1 VKARHYGA
9 TVRRRTRKRVGSRL
23 VFAVLAVMLAGMI
36 AAGWLAIAATR
47 HALRWLKGRRRRPVP
62 QRARDRVAARDV
74 HPADPTLERLDRL
87 VAQARLQLPDDLVVH
102 LYSVRCSIAQ
112 ALPWLVQGPAHEAD
126 LFTVR
131 ETVRRYL
138 PDTLAHYLALPPA
151 MRTTHAVKDG
161 KSARQLL
168 AEQLA
173 LLDEEMR
180 GIAAKVSSTDVQALL
195 ANGRFLEARFGRPDL
210 VSG

>member
-1 VKARHYGA
+1 
-9 TVRRRTRKRVGSRL
+9 
-23 VFAVLAVMLAGMI
+23 
-36 AAGWLAIAATR
+36 
-47 HALRWLKGRRRRPVP
+47 VP

-138 PDTLAHYLALPPA
+138 PDTLAHYQALPPA